1 MYRVRPLIGLRNAEA
16 VSIAAILQVVSII
29 EDCWKEAAQR
39 PSMKQIFERLKVIVE
54 GLKAQES
61 GHKSALR

>member
-1 MYRVRPLIGLRNAEA
+1 MICKF
-16 VSIAAILQVVSII
+16 SHLQVVSII

-39 PSMKQIFERLKVIVE
+39 PTMKQIFERLKVIVD
-54 GLKAQES
+54 GLKAEEA